1 MMKNE
6 LALRQAQGPAKAKVV
21 EPVET
26 PTKQLIMKT
35 RNIIITI
42 VTAATVLIAISC
54 NHENNYLPKPRG
66 YFRNDLPEKGY
77 TKVDTIERYSFEC
90 PHYAIITPDFYSPDE
105 KNWIN
110 IEMPTFKGSIHL
122 THKNVNNNLGE
133 YLEDVHT
140 MVTKHLQ
147 KANGVHDSLIVNEEH
162 RVYGMFIEMDGK
174 GVATPMQFYL
184 TDSTKNFV
192 RGALYFNFKPD
203 NDSMQPVINFIREDI
218 DHLINT
224 FEWK

>member
-1 MMKNE
+1 MKNE

-66 YFRNDLPEKGY
+66 YFRIDLPEKGY

>member
-1 MMKNE
+1 MKNKLHIDTGLRDAGRE
-6 LALRQAQGPAKAKVV
+6 TRETLTMKSNRIISVLAALTLVV
-21 EPVET
+21 T
-26 PTKQLIMKT
+26 
-35 RNIIITI
+35 
-42 VTAATVLIAISC
+42 AISC
-54 NHENNYLPKPRG
+54 DRQPNPLPKPRG
-66 YFRNDLPEKGY
+66 YFRIDLPEKAY

-90 PHYAIITPDFYSPDE
+90 PEYAQITYDRYSPNE

-110 IEMPTFKGSIHL
+110 VEMPQFKGSIHL
-122 THKNVNNNLGE
+122 THKDVDGNLGD

-147 KANGVHDSLIVNEEH
+147 KANGVSDSLIVNDEH
-162 RVYGMFIEMDGK
+162 HVYGLFIEMDGK

-184 TDSTKNFV
+184 TDSTRNFV

-218 DHLINT
+218 DHMINT

>member
-1 MMKNE
+1 MMKNKLSIVLAT
-6 LALRQAQGPAKAKVV
+6 LALFA
-21 EPVET
+21 
-26 PTKQLIMKT
+26 
-35 RNIIITI
+35 
-42 VTAATVLIAISC
+42 IAISC
-54 NHENNYLPKPRG
+54 DREPNYLPKPRG
-66 YFRNDLPEKGY
+66 YFRIDLPEKSY
-77 TKVDTIERYSFEC
+77 VSVDTLEKFRFEC
-90 PHYAIITPDFYSPDE
+90 PEYAYVTPDPYSPDE
-105 KNWIN
+105 KDWIN
-110 IEMPTFKGSIHL
+110 VEMPQFKGSIHL
-122 THKNVNNNLGE
+122 THKDVNGNLGE

-147 KANGVHDSLIVNEEH
+147 KANGVRDSLIANDAH

-203 NDSMQPVINFIREDI
+203 NDSMQPVINFIRQDI

>member
-1 MMKNE
+1 MMKNRLFILLVA
-6 LALRQAQGPAKAKVV
+6 LA
-21 EPVET
+21 
-26 PTKQLIMKT
+26 I
-35 RNIIITI
+35 
-42 VTAATVLIAISC
+42 VLIPVSC
-54 NHENNYLPKPRG
+54 DREANYLPKPRG
-66 YFRNDLPEKGY
+66 YFRIDLPEKGY

-90 PHYAIITPDFYSPDE
+90 PQYALVTPDPYSPNE

-122 THKNVNNNLGE
+122 THKIINDNLGE

-140 MVTKHLQ
+140 MVVKHLQ
-147 KANGVHDSLIVNEEH
+147 KANGVRDSLIVNEE
-162 RVYGMFIEMDGK
+162 RQVYGMFIEMDGK

-184 TDSTKNFV
+184 TDSTQNFV
-192 RGALYFNFKPD
+192 RGALYFNFLPN

-218 DHLINT
+218 DHMIKT

>member
-1 MMKNE
+1 MMKNKVSILFAA
-6 LALRQAQGPAKAKVV
+6 LA
-21 EPVET
+21 
-26 PTKQLIMKT
+26 
-35 RNIIITI
+35 I
-42 VTAATVLIAISC
+42 VLVAISC
-54 NHENNYLPKPRG
+54 GDRDSYLPKPRG
-66 YFRNDLPEKGY
+66 YFRIDLPEKGY

-90 PHYAIITPDFYSPDE
+90 PQYALITPDPYSPDE

-110 IEMPTFKGSIHL
+110 IEMPQFNGSIHL
-122 THKNVNNNLGE
+122 THKPVNGNLGE

-147 KANGVHDSLIVNEEH
+147 KANGMRDSLIVNDEH
-162 RVYGMFIEMDGK
+162 QVYGLFIEMDGK

-192 RGALYFNFKPD
+192 RGALYFNFQPN

-218 DHLINT
+218 DRMIES

>member
-1 MMKNE
+1 MKINKFIIP
-6 LALRQAQGPAKAKVV
+6 LVAL
-21 EPVET
+21 
-26 PTKQLIMKT
+26 
-35 RNIIITI
+35 
-42 VTAATVLIAISC
+42 VLGCVAMSC
-54 NHENNYLPKPRG
+54 DRDSNYLPKPRG
-66 YFRNDLPEKGY
+66 YFRIDLPEKAY
-77 TKVDTIERYSFEC
+77 SKVDTIERYSFEC
-90 PHYAIITPDFYSPDE
+90 PQYAFITPDPYSPDE
-105 KNWIN
+105 KNWVN

-122 THKNVNNNLGE
+122 THKPVNGNLGE

-140 MVTKHLQ
+140 MVVKHLQ
-147 KANGVHDSLIVNEEH
+147 KANGMRDSLIVNEEH
-162 RVYGMFIEMDGK
+162 NVYGMFIEMDGK

-218 DHLINT
+218 DHMIET

>member
-1 MMKNE
+1 MMKNRLFILLVA
-6 LALRQAQGPAKAKVV
+6 LA
-21 EPVET
+21 
-26 PTKQLIMKT
+26 I
-35 RNIIITI
+35 
-42 VTAATVLIAISC
+42 VLIPVSC
-54 NHENNYLPKPRG
+54 DREANYLPKPRG
-66 YFRNDLPEKGY
+66 YFRIDLPEKGY

-90 PHYAIITPDFYSPDE
+90 PQYALVTPDPYSPNE

-122 THKNVNNNLGE
+122 THKNVNDNLGE

-140 MVTKHLQ
+140 MVVKHLQ
-147 KANGVHDSLIVNEEH
+147 KANGVRDSLIVNEE
-162 RVYGMFIEMDGK
+162 RLVYGMFIEMDGK

-192 RGALYFNFKPD
+192 RGALYFNFLPN

-218 DHLINT
+218 DHMIET

>member
-1 MMKNE
+1 MMKNKLSIVLAT
-6 LALRQAQGPAKAKVV
+6 LALFA
-21 EPVET
+21 
-26 PTKQLIMKT
+26 
-35 RNIIITI
+35 
-42 VTAATVLIAISC
+42 IAISC
-54 NHENNYLPKPRG
+54 DREPNYLPKPRG
-66 YFRNDLPEKGY
+66 YFRIDLPEKSY
-77 TKVDTIERYSFEC
+77 VSVDTLEKFRFEC
-90 PHYAIITPDFYSPDE
+90 PEYAYVTPDPYSPDE
-105 KNWIN
+105 KDWIN
-110 IEMPTFKGSIHL
+110 VEMPQFKGSIHL
-122 THKNVNNNLGE
+122 THKDVNGNLGE

-147 KANGVHDSLIVNEEH
+147 KANGVRDSLIVNDEH
-162 RVYGMFIEMDGK
+162 RVYGLFIEMDGK

-203 NDSMQPVINFIREDI
+203 NDSMQPVINFIRQDI

>member
-1 MMKNE
+1 MMKNKISIL
-6 LALRQAQGPAKAKVV
+6 LAALVIACIVV
-21 EPVET
+21 
-26 PTKQLIMKT
+26 
-35 RNIIITI
+35 
-42 VTAATVLIAISC
+42 SC
-54 NHENNYLPKPRG
+54 DHQTGYLPKPRG
-66 YFRNDLPEKGY
+66 YFRIDLPEKAY
-77 TKVDTIERYSFEC
+77 VKVDTIERYSFEC
-90 PHYAIITPDFYSPDE
+90 PQYAHLTPDPYSPDE
-105 KNWIN
+105 KNWVN
-110 IEMPTFKGSIHL
+110 IEMPDFKGSIHL
-122 THKNVNNNLGE
+122 THKSVNGNLGE

-147 KANGVHDSLIVNEEH
+147 KANGVRDSLIVNEAH
-162 RVYGMFIEMDGK
+162 KVYGLFIEMDGK

-224 FEWK
+224 FKWK

>member
-1 MMKNE
+1 MMKNKLSIL
-6 LALRQAQGPAKAKVV
+6 LAALV
-21 EPVET
+21 
-26 PTKQLIMKT
+26 
-35 RNIIITI
+35 
-42 VTAATVLIAISC
+42 IACIAVSC
-54 NHENNYLPKPRG
+54 DHQESYLPKPRG
-66 YFRNDLPEKGY
+66 YFRIDLPEKAY
-77 TKVDTIERYSFEC
+77 VKVDTIERYSFEC
-90 PHYAIITPDFYSPDE
+90 PKYAQVTPDPYSPDE
-105 KNWIN
+105 KNWVN
-110 IEMPTFKGSIHL
+110 IEMPEFKGSIHL
-122 THKNVNNNLGE
+122 THKSVNGNLGE

-147 KANGVHDSLIVNEEH
+147 KANGVRDSLIVNEAH
-162 RVYGMFIEMDGK
+162 KVYGLFIEMDGK

-218 DHLINT
+218 DHMVNT

>member
-1 MMKNE
+1 MKN
-6 LALRQAQGPAKAKVV
+6 KVSI
-21 EPVET
+21 
-26 PTKQLIMKT
+26 LL
-35 RNIIITI
+35 
-42 VTAATVLIAISC
+42 VTLVFACIAVSC
-54 NHENNYLPKPRG
+54 DHQSDYLPKPRG
-66 YFRNDLPEKGY
+66 YFRIDLPEKSY
-77 TKVDTIERYSFEC
+77 VKVDTIEKYSFEC
-90 PHYAIITPDFYSPDE
+90 PQYAQVTRDPYSPEE

-110 IEMPTFKGSIHL
+110 IELPSFKGSIHI
-122 THKNVNNNLGE
+122 THKPVDGNLSD

-147 KANGVHDSLIVNEEH
+147 KANGVRDSLIVNEEH
-162 RVYGMFIEMDGK
+162 NVYGLFIEMDGK